1 MCRHKPSTLSPKY
14 PTEVKSTR
22 AIRIITSLSLGVVLV
37 ASLSWLG
44 LGQVSGQISR
54 INVFGSLSD
63 RPEKTSRA
71 LNYLVVGSDSR
82 EGLSRAQIR
91 QLKVGSTAVAAGG
104 RSDTMFLVHISKKR
118 DAAFII
124 SLPRD
129 TLVQVPAHLSQDGTT
144 NIPERPGKLN
154 ASFAFGG
161 APLLIQTI
169 EAKTNLKIDHY
180 VEVNFAGFTGVVD
193 ALGGIEVC
201 SKVPI
206 NDPKSHLV
214 MSAGTHTLGGIEALK
229 YVRTRDFDGRGDIGR
244 MERQQQFVSAV
255 LRKATSTG
263 VLLNPI
269 KLANFYN
276 ATISTVKM
284 DEGVD
289 KNDLLTLAKQMRNLS
304 SGNIRTLT
312 VPLSDP
318 NGRVPGVGSV
328 VIWDEVLAADLWT
341 RVRDDAALV
350 DKVKKKKASPTA
362 SAKAEVIDKFKSKTA
377 AENPCA
383 PAQ

>member
-1 MCRHKPSTLSPKY
+1 M
-14 PTEVKSTR
+14 
-22 AIRIITSLSLGVVLV
+22 TSLSLGVVLI
-37 ASLSWLG
+37 ASISWLG

-54 INVFGSLSD
+54 INVFGNLSD

-82 EGLSRAQIR
+82 EGLTRAQTR
-91 QLKVGSTAVAAGG
+91 KLKVGTTAVAAGG
-104 RSDTMFLVHISKKR
+104 RSDTMFLIHISKSR
-118 DAAFII
+118 DSAVII

-129 TLVQVPAHLSQDGTT
+129 TLVQVPAHISQDGTT
-144 NIPERPGKLN
+144 DIPERPGKLN

-169 EAKTNLKIDHY
+169 EKMTNLKIDHY
-180 VEVNFAGFTGVVD
+180 VEINFAGFTGVVD
-193 ALGGIEVC
+193 ALGGVEVC

-214 MSAGTHTLGGIEALK
+214 LSAGTHTLDGIDALK

-244 MERQQQFVSAV
+244 MERQQQFISAV

-284 DEGVD
+284 DEGLD

-312 VPLSDP
+312 VPIANP
-318 NGRVPGVGSV
+318 NGRHPEVGSV
-328 VIWDEVLAADLWT
+328 VIWDEILAADLWT
-341 RVRDDAALV
+341 RVRDDEALI
-350 DKVKKKKASPTA
+350 DKVKKKKVATA
-362 SAKAEVIDKFKSKTA
+362 TEKTEAVDKFKSKTA

-383 PAQ
+383 PV

>member
-1 MCRHKPSTLSPKY
+1 M
-14 PTEVKSTR
+14 
-22 AIRIITSLSLGVVLV
+22 TSLSLGVVLV

-82 EGLSRAQIR
+82 EGLSRAQIK

-350 DKVKKKKASPTA
+350 DKVKKKKKASPTA

>member
-1 MCRHKPSTLSPKY
+1 M
-14 PTEVKSTR
+14 
-22 AIRIITSLSLGVVLV
+22 TSLSLGVLLI

-54 INVFGSLSD
+54 INVFGNLSD

-71 LNYLVVGSDSR
+71 VNYLVVGSDSR
-82 EGLSRAQIR
+82 EGLTREQIR
-91 QLKVGSTAVAAGG
+91 KLRVGSTAVAAGG
-104 RSDTMFLVHISKKR
+104 RSDTMFLVHISKSR
-118 DAAFII
+118 DSAFII

-129 TLVQVPAHLSQDGTT
+129 TLVQVPAHISQDGTT
-144 NIPERPGKLN
+144 DIPERPGKLN

-169 EAKTNLKIDHY
+169 EKMTNLKIDHY
-180 VEVNFAGFTGVVD
+180 VEISFAGFTGVVD

-214 MSAGTHTLGGIEALK
+214 MSAGTHTLDGLEALK

-244 MERQQQFVSAV
+244 MERQQQFISAV

-284 DEGVD
+284 DEGLD

-312 VPLSDP
+312 VPIANP
-318 NGRVPGVGSV
+318 NGRHPVVGSV

-341 RVRDDAALV
+341 RVRDDDPLIE
-350 DKVKKKKASPTA
+350 KVKKKKAA
-362 SAKAEVIDKFKSKTA
+362 SAPEKAEAVDKFKSKTA

-383 PAQ
+383 PV

>member
-1 MCRHKPSTLSPKY
+1 M
-14 PTEVKSTR
+14 
-22 AIRIITSLSLGVVLV
+22 TSLSLGVVLI

-44 LGQVSGQISR
+44 LGQVSSQISR
-54 INVFGSLSD
+54 INVFGNLSD

-82 EGLSRAQIR
+82 EGLTPAQLR
-91 QLKVGSTAVAAGG
+91 RLKVGSTAVAAGG
-104 RSDTMFLVHISKKR
+104 RSDTMFLVHISKSR

-129 TLVQVPAHLSQDGTT
+129 TLVQVPAHISQDGTRQ
-144 NIPERPGKLN
+144 IPERPGKLN

-169 EAKTNLKIDHY
+169 EKMTNLKIDHY
-180 VEVNFAGFTGVVD
+180 VEVSFAGFTGVVD

-206 NDPKSHLV
+206 NDPKSYLV
-214 MSAGTHTLGGIEALK
+214 MSAGTHTLDGLEALK

-284 DEGVD
+284 DEGLD

-312 VPLSDP
+312 VPIANP
-318 NGRVPGVGSV
+318 NGRDPEVGSV
-328 VIWDEVLAADLWT
+328 VIWDDVLAADLWT
-341 RVRDDAALV
+341 RVRNDDVLI
-350 DKVKKKKASPTA
+350 DKVKKEKAATA
-362 SAKAEVIDKFKSKTA
+362 TEKAEAVDKFKSKTA

-383 PAQ
+383 PIK

>member
-1 MCRHKPSTLSPKY
+1 M
-14 PTEVKSTR
+14 
-22 AIRIITSLSLGVVLV
+22 TSLSLGVVFI

-54 INVFGSLSD
+54 INVFGNLSD

-71 LNYLVVGSDSR
+71 VNYLVVGSDSR
-82 EGLSRAQIR
+82 EGLTREQIR
-91 QLKVGSTAVAAGG
+91 KLRVGSTAVAAGG
-104 RSDTMFLVHISKKR
+104 RSDTMFLIHISKSR
-118 DAAFII
+118 DSAFII

-129 TLVQVPAHLSQDGTT
+129 TLVQVPAHISQDGTT
-144 NIPERPGKLN
+144 DIPERPGKLN

-169 EAKTNLKIDHY
+169 EKMTNLKIDHY
-180 VEVNFAGFTGVVD
+180 VEISFAGFTGVVD

-201 SKVPI
+201 SKVAI

-214 MSAGTHTLGGIEALK
+214 MSAGTHTLDGIEALK

-244 MERQQQFVSAV
+244 MERQQQFIGAV

-284 DEGVD
+284 DEGLD

-312 VPLSDP
+312 VPIANP
-318 NGRVPGVGSV
+318 NGRHPVVGSV

-341 RVRDDAALV
+341 RVRDDDPLIE
-350 DKVKKKKASPTA
+350 KVKKKKAANAPEKVEA
-362 SAKAEVIDKFKSKTA
+362 VDKFKSKTA

-383 PAQ
+383 PV

>member
-1 MCRHKPSTLSPKY
+1 M
-14 PTEVKSTR
+14 
-22 AIRIITSLSLGVVLV
+22 TSLSLGVVFI

-54 INVFGSLSD
+54 INVFGNLSD

-82 EGLSRAQIR
+82 EGLTRAQIR

-129 TLVQVPAHLSQDGTT
+129 TLVQVPAHVSQDGTT
-144 NIPERPGKLN
+144 DIPERPGKLN

-312 VPLSDP
+312 VPLSNP

-328 VIWDEVLAADLWT
+328 VIWDDALAADLWT
-341 RVRDDAALV
+341 RVRDDQALV
-350 DKVKKKKASPTA
+350 DKIKKKASPTA
-362 SAKAEVIDKFKSKTA
+362 SATAKAEVIDKFKSKTA

>member
-1 MCRHKPSTLSPKY
+1 M
-14 PTEVKSTR
+14 
-22 AIRIITSLSLGVVLV
+22 TSLSLGVVLI

-44 LGQVSGQISR
+44 LGQVSSQISR
-54 INVFGSLSD
+54 INVFGNLSD

-82 EGLSRAQIR
+82 EGLTPAQLR
-91 QLKVGSTAVAAGG
+91 RLKVGSTAVAAGG
-104 RSDTMFLVHISKKR
+104 RSDTMFLVHISKSR

-129 TLVQVPAHLSQDGTT
+129 TLVQVPAHISQDGTRQ
-144 NIPERPGKLN
+144 IPERPGKLN

-169 EAKTNLKIDHY
+169 EKMTNLKIDHY
-180 VEVNFAGFTGVVD
+180 VEISFAGFTGVVD

-206 NDPKSHLV
+206 NDPKSYLV
-214 MSAGTHTLGGIEALK
+214 MSAGTHTLDGLEALK

-284 DEGVD
+284 DEGLD

-312 VPLSDP
+312 VPIANP
-318 NGRVPGVGSV
+318 NGRDPEVGSV
-328 VIWDEVLAADLWT
+328 VIWDDVLAADLWT
-341 RVRDDAALV
+341 RVRNDDVLI
-350 DKVKKKKASPTA
+350 DKVKKEKAATA
-362 SAKAEVIDKFKSKTA
+362 TEKAEAVDKFKSKTA

-383 PAQ
+383 PIK

>member
-1 MCRHKPSTLSPKY
+1 M
-14 PTEVKSTR
+14 
-22 AIRIITSLSLGVVLV
+22 TSLSLGVVLI
-37 ASLSWLG
+37 ASISWLG

-54 INVFGSLSD
+54 INVFGNLSD

-82 EGLSRAQIR
+82 EGLTRAQTR
-91 QLKVGSTAVAAGG
+91 KLKVGTTAVAAGG
-104 RSDTMFLVHISKKR
+104 RSDTMFLIHISKSR
-118 DAAFII
+118 DSAVII

-129 TLVQVPAHLSQDGTT
+129 TLVQVPAHISQDGTT
-144 NIPERPGKLN
+144 DIPERPGKLN

-169 EAKTNLKIDHY
+169 EKMTNLKIDHY
-180 VEVNFAGFTGVVD
+180 VEINFAGFTGVVD
-193 ALGGIEVC
+193 ALGGVEVC

-214 MSAGTHTLGGIEALK
+214 LSAGTHTLDGIDALK

-284 DEGVD
+284 DEGLD

-312 VPLSDP
+312 VPIANP
-318 NGRVPGVGSV
+318 NGRHPEVGSV
-328 VIWDEVLAADLWT
+328 VIWDEILAADLWT
-341 RVRDDAALV
+341 RVRDDEALI
-350 DKVKKKKASPTA
+350 DKVKKKKVATA
-362 SAKAEVIDKFKSKTA
+362 TEKTEAVDKFKSKTA

-383 PAQ
+383 PV

>member
-1 MCRHKPSTLSPKY
+1 M
-14 PTEVKSTR
+14 
-22 AIRIITSLSLGVVLV
+22 TSLSLGVVLV
-37 ASLSWLG
+37 AALSWLG

-129 TLVQVPAHLSQDGTT
+129 TLVQVPAHMSQDGTT

-154 ASFAFGG
+154 AAFAFGG

-180 VEVNFAGFTGVVD
+180 VEINFAGFTGVVD

-214 MSAGTHTLGGIEALK
+214 MSAGTHTLDGIEALK

-318 NGRVPGVGSV
+318 NGRVTGVGSV

-350 DKVKKKKASPTA
+350 DKVKKQKASPAAT
-362 SAKAEVIDKFKSKTA
+362 AKAEIIDKFKSKTA

>member
-1 MCRHKPSTLSPKY
+1 M
-14 PTEVKSTR
+14 
-22 AIRIITSLSLGVVLV
+22 TSLSLGVVLV

-54 INVFGSLSD
+54 INVFGDLSN

-82 EGLSRAQIR
+82 EGLSRAQIKE
-91 QLKVGSTAVAAGG
+91 LKVGSTAVAAGG

-129 TLVQVPAHLSQDGTT
+129 TLVQVPAHVSQDGTKQ
-144 NIPERPGKLN
+144 IPEKPGKLN

-328 VIWDEVLAADLWT
+328 VVWDEVLAAELWT
-341 RVRDDAALV
+341 RIRDDAALV
-350 DKVKKKKASPTA
+350 DKPKKKKASPSAT
-362 SAKAEVIDKFKSKTA
+362 AKAEVIDKFKSKTA

-383 PAQ
+383 PA

>member
-1 MCRHKPSTLSPKY
+1 M
-14 PTEVKSTR
+14 
-22 AIRIITSLSLGVVLV
+22 TSLSLGVVLI

-44 LGQVSGQISR
+44 LGQVSSQISR
-54 INVFGSLSD
+54 INVFGNLSD

-82 EGLSRAQIR
+82 EGLTPAQLR
-91 QLKVGSTAVAAGG
+91 RLKVGSTAVAAGG
-104 RSDTMFLVHISKKR
+104 RSDTMFLVHISKSR

-129 TLVQVPAHLSQDGTT
+129 TLVQVPAHISQDGTRQ
-144 NIPERPGKLN
+144 IPERPGKLN

-169 EAKTNLKIDHY
+169 EKMTNLKIDHY
-180 VEVNFAGFTGVVD
+180 VEISFAGFTGVVD

-206 NDPKSHLV
+206 NDPKSYLV
-214 MSAGTHTLGGIEALK
+214 MSAGTHTLDGLEALK

-284 DEGVD
+284 DEGLD

-312 VPLSDP
+312 VPIANPSGRDP
-318 NGRVPGVGSV
+318 EVGSV
-328 VIWDEVLAADLWT
+328 VIWDDVLAADLWT
-341 RVRDDAALV
+341 RVRNDDVLI
-350 DKVKKKKASPTA
+350 DKVKKEKAATA
-362 SAKAEVIDKFKSKTA
+362 TEKAEAVDKFMSKTA

-383 PAQ
+383 PIK

>member
-1 MCRHKPSTLSPKY
+1 M
-14 PTEVKSTR
+14 
-22 AIRIITSLSLGVVLV
+22 TSLSLGVVLI
-37 ASLSWLG
+37 ASISWLG

-54 INVFGSLSD
+54 INVFGNLSD

-82 EGLSRAQIR
+82 EGLTRAQTR
-91 QLKVGSTAVAAGG
+91 KLKVGTTAVAAGG
-104 RSDTMFLVHISKKR
+104 RSDTMFLVHISKSR
-118 DAAFII
+118 DSAFII

-129 TLVQVPAHLSQDGTT
+129 TLVQVPAHISQDGTT
-144 NIPERPGKLN
+144 DIPERPGKLN

-169 EAKTNLKIDHY
+169 EKMTNLKIDHY
-180 VEVNFAGFTGVVD
+180 VEISFAGFTGVVD

-214 MSAGTHTLGGIEALK
+214 MSAGTHTLDGLEALK

-244 MERQQQFVSAV
+244 MERQQQFISAV

-284 DEGVD
+284 DEGLD

-312 VPLSDP
+312 VPIANP
-318 NGRVPGVGSV
+318 NGRHPEAGSV
-328 VIWDEVLAADLWT
+328 VIWDEILAADLWT
-341 RVRDDAALV
+341 RVRNDDALI
-350 DKVKKKKASPTA
+350 DKVKKKKAATA
-362 SAKAEVIDKFKSKTA
+362 TEKAEAVDKFKSKTA
-377 AENPCA
+377 ADNPCA
-383 PAQ
+383 PV

>member
-1 MCRHKPSTLSPKY
+1 M
-14 PTEVKSTR
+14 
-22 AIRIITSLSLGVVLV
+22 TSLSLGVVLV

-129 TLVQVPAHLSQDGTT
+129 TLVQVPAHMSQDGTT

-154 ASFAFGG
+154 AAFAFGG

-318 NGRVPGVGSV
+318 NGRVTGVGSV

-350 DKVKKKKASPTA
+350 DKVKKQKASPAAT
-362 SAKAEVIDKFKSKTA
+362 AKAEIIDKFKSKTA

>member
-1 MCRHKPSTLSPKY
+1 M
-14 PTEVKSTR
+14 KSTR
-22 AIRIITSLSLGVVLV
+22 AIRIITSLSLGVVIL
-37 ASLSWLG
+37 ASLSWVG

-54 INVFGSLSD
+54 IDVFGKLAD

-82 EGLSRAQIR
+82 EGLSKEEIRALR
-91 QLKVGSTAVAAGG
+91 VGSTAVAAGG
-104 RSDTMFLVHISKKR
+104 RSDTMFLIHISKSR
-118 DAAFII
+118 DAAFIV

-129 TLVQVPAHLSQDGTT
+129 TLVQVPAHKSQDGTT
-144 NIPERPGKLN
+144 DISERPGKLN
-154 ASFAFGG
+154 AAFAFGG

-169 EAKTNLKIDHY
+169 ETKTNLKIDHY
-180 VEVNFAGFTGVVD
+180 VEVNFAGFTRVVD

-201 SKVPI
+201 SNVAI
-206 NDPKSHLV
+206 DDPKSHLV
-214 MSAGTHTLGGIEALK
+214 MSAGTHTLNGIEALK
-229 YVRTRDFDGRGDIGR
+229 YVRTRDYDGRGDIGR
-244 MERQQQFVSAV
+244 MERQQKFVSSV
-255 LRKATSTG
+255 LRKASSSG

-284 DEGVD
+284 DSGVN

-304 SGNIRTLT
+304 SGNVRTLT

-318 NGRVPGVGSV
+318 NGRDPNAGSV

-341 RVRDDAALV
+341 RIRDDKALI
-350 DKVKKKKASPTA
+350 DEVKPSPSATTA
-362 SAKAEVIDKFKSKTA
+362 PVKIDKFKTKTA

-383 PAQ
+383 PKK

>member
-1 MCRHKPSTLSPKY
+1 M
-14 PTEVKSTR
+14 
-22 AIRIITSLSLGVVLV
+22 TSLSLGVVLV

-129 TLVQVPAHLSQDGTT
+129 TLVQVPAHMSQDGTT

-154 ASFAFGG
+154 AAFAFGG

-318 NGRVPGVGSV
+318 NGRVTGVGSV

-350 DKVKKKKASPTA
+350 DKVKKKKASPAAT
-362 SAKAEVIDKFKSKTA
+362 AKAEIIDKFKSKTA